1 MKKLKKLPQI
11 PPVVQEAL
19 ILLWAIA
26 VLAVAVFFFLVPSHA
41 AVSSI
46 AGAAIVLANFV
57 PLQISTITLILNV
70 VLLIIGYFTCG
81 REFVL
86 KTSIACIVLPLFLAV
101 LEHLFPN
108 FTSLTGS
115 AELDVLCYILVVSY
129 GLCIMFNHNAASG
142 GLDIVAMI
150 LHKYL
155 HMDLGRAMSLAGMC
169 IALSSG
175 LAYDSKTVVL
185 SVVGT
190 YFNGIVLDK
199 FIFGQNLK
207 RRVCII
213 SREEARLREFI
224 LQELHSGATEYEGI
238 GAFTGL
244 PQKELI
250 TIVNNSEYQKLMRF
264 ISQTDPDAFVTVY
277 TVSDIRYRPK
287 TPQK

>member
-1 MKKLKKLPQI
+1 MKKQKKLPAL
-11 PPVVQEAL
+11 PPLLQEAIVL
-19 ILLWAIA
+19 VWAIA
-26 VLAVAVFFFLVPSHA
+26 VLAVAVFFFLVPSNA

-46 AGAAIVLANFV
+46 AGAAIVLTNFV
-57 PLQISTITLILNV
+57 PLPVSTITLLLNV
-70 VLLIIGYFTCG
+70 ILLVIGYFTCG

-86 KTSIACIVLPLFLAV
+86 KTSIACILLPLFLAI
-101 LEHLFPN
+101 LERLFPN

-115 AELDVLCYILVVSY
+115 QELDVLCYILVVSY
-129 GLCIMFNHNAASG
+129 GLCIMFNRNAASG

-150 LHKYL
+150 MHKYL
-155 HMDLGRAMSLAGMC
+155 HMDLGRAMSISGMC
-169 IALSSG
+169 IALSSA

-213 SREEARLREFI
+213 SKEEQRIQEFI
-224 LQELHSGATEYEGI
+224 LKELHSGATIYQSV
-238 GAFTGL
+238 GAFTGNA
-244 PQKELI
+244 QQELI
-250 TIVNNSEYQKLMRF
+250 TIVDKSEYQKLMNF
-264 ISQTDPDAFVTVY
+264 VGKADPDAFVTVY

-287 TPQK
+287 TLQ

>member
-1 MKKLKKLPQI
+1 MKKQRKLPAL
-11 PPVVQEAL
+11 PPLLQEAIVL
-19 ILLWAIA
+19 VWAIA
-26 VLAVAVFFFLVPSHA
+26 VLAVAVFFFLVPSNA

-46 AGAAIVLANFV
+46 AGAAIVLTNFV
-57 PLQISTITLILNV
+57 PLPVSTITLLLNV
-70 VLLIIGYFTCG
+70 ILLVIGYFTCG

-86 KTSIACIVLPLFLAV
+86 KTSIACILLPLFLAI
-101 LEHLFPN
+101 LERLFPN

-115 AELDVLCYILVVSY
+115 QELDVLCYILVVSY
-129 GLCIMFNHNAASG
+129 GLCIMFNRNAASG

-150 LHKYL
+150 MHKYL
-155 HMDLGRAMSLAGMC
+155 HMDLGRAMSISGMC
-169 IALSSG
+169 IALSSA

-213 SREEARLREFI
+213 SKESQRIQEFI
-224 LQELHSGATEYEGI
+224 LKELHSGATIYQSV
-238 GAFTGL
+238 GAFTGNT
-244 PQKELI
+244 QQELI
-250 TIVNNSEYQKLMRF
+250 TIVNKSEYQKLMNF
-264 ISQTDPDAFVTVY
+264 VGKTDPDAFVTVY

-287 TPQK
+287 TLQ

>member
-1 MKKLKKLPQI
+1 MKKQRKLPAL
-11 PPVVQEAL
+11 PPLLQEAIVL
-19 ILLWAIA
+19 IWAIA
-26 VLAVAVFFFLVPSHA
+26 VLAVAVFFFLVPSNA

-46 AGAAIVLANFV
+46 AGAAIVLTNFV
-57 PLQISTITLILNV
+57 PLPVSTITLLLNV
-70 VLLIIGYFTCG
+70 ILLVIGYFTCG

-86 KTSIACIVLPLFLAV
+86 KTSIACILLPLFLAI
-101 LEHLFPN
+101 LERLFPN

-115 AELDVLCYILVVSY
+115 QELDVLCYILVVSY
-129 GLCIMFNHNAASG
+129 GLCIMFNRNAASG

-150 LHKYL
+150 MHKYL
-155 HMDLGRAMSLAGMC
+155 HMDLGRAMSISGMC
-169 IALSSG
+169 IALSSA

-213 SREEARLREFI
+213 SKESQRIQEFI
-224 LQELHSGATEYEGI
+224 LKELHSGATIYQSV
-238 GAFTGL
+238 GAFTGNT
-244 PQKELI
+244 QQELI
-250 TIVNNSEYQKLMRF
+250 TIVNKSEYQKLMNF
-264 ISQTDPDAFVTVY
+264 VGKTDPDAFVTVY

-287 TPQK
+287 TLQ

>member
-1 MKKLKKLPQI
+1 MKKQKKLPAL
-11 PPVVQEAL
+11 PPLLQEAIVL
-19 ILLWAIA
+19 VWAIA
-26 VLAVAVFFFLVPSHA
+26 VLAVAVFFFLVPSNA

-46 AGAAIVLANFV
+46 AGAAIVLTNFV
-57 PLQISTITLILNV
+57 PLPVSTITLLLNV
-70 VLLIIGYFTCG
+70 ILLVIGYFTCG

-86 KTSIACIVLPLFLAV
+86 KTSIACILLPLFLAI
-101 LEHLFPN
+101 LERLFPD

-115 AELDVLCYILVVSY
+115 QELDVLCYILVVSY
-129 GLCIMFNHNAASG
+129 GLCIMFNRNAASG

-150 LHKYL
+150 MHKYL
-155 HMDLGRAMSLAGMC
+155 HMDLGRAMSISGMC
-169 IALSSG
+169 IALSSA

-213 SREEARLREFI
+213 SKEEQRIQEFI
-224 LQELHSGATEYEGI
+224 LKELHSGATIYQSV
-238 GAFTGL
+238 GAFTGNA
-244 PQKELI
+244 QQELI
-250 TIVNNSEYQKLMRF
+250 TIVDKSEYQKLMNF
-264 ISQTDPDAFVTVY
+264 VGKTDPDAFVTVY

-287 TPQK
+287 TLQ